1 METNIYD
8 DIEYK
13 ETIST
18 AFLKNACAF
27 ANYNGGKII
36 FGTSS
41 KGEIVGLSGDLSRLS
56 ETIEKMIVDYICPPP
71 PYHLLTKEDNKTI
84 ELTVEEGTSKP
95 YRINRSMT
103 YFCGLT
109 V

>member
-1 METNIYD
+1 MDKIAYA

-13 ETIST
+13 EIIST

-36 FGTSS
+36 FGADS
-41 KGEIVGLSGDLSRLS
+41 GGNPIGLSGDLTRLS
-56 ETIEKMIVDYICPPP
+56 ETVDNLIVDHICPIP
-71 PYHLLTKEDNKTI
+71 PYHIQIKEDTKTI
-84 ELTVEEGTSKP
+84 ELCVNEGASKP
-95 YRINRSMT
+95 YTINQSMT

>member
-1 METNIYD
+1 
-8 DIEYK
+8 
-13 ETIST
+13 
-18 AFLKNACAF
+18 
-27 ANYNGGKII
+27 
-36 FGTSS
+36 
-41 KGEIVGLSGDLSRLS
+41 
-56 ETIEKMIVDYICPPP
+56 MIVDYICPPP

>member
-1 METNIYD
+1 MDINIYD

-36 FGTSS
+36 FGATSE
-41 KGEIVGLSGDLSRLS
+41 GETVGLSGDLSRLS
-56 ETIEKMIVDYICPPP
+56 ETVDKMIVDYICPLPP
-71 PYHLLTKEDNKTI
+71 HHISINEDTKTI
-84 ELTVEEGTSKP
+84 ELIIEEGTSKP
-95 YRINRSMT
+95 YRVNQSMT

>member
-1 METNIYD
+1 MDKITYD

-13 ETIST
+13 EIIST

-36 FGTSS
+36 FGVDS
-41 KGEIVGLSGDLSRLS
+41 GGNPIGLSGDLTRMSK
-56 ETIEKMIVDYICPPP
+56 TIDNLIVDNICPIPS
-71 PYHLLTKEDNKTI
+71 YRIQIKESAKTI
-84 ELTVEEGTSKP
+84 ELTVEEGASKP
-95 YRINRSMT
+95 YTINQSMT